1 LWNRP
6 EPATSCM
13 QNRCSSNRASTQ
25 KKDPLFLEGSLC
37 YFICAFNLAIPRRSF
52 QSHIGPGHNYYCYV
66 YCCVHWKCFCFILKA
81 KCNTSCINYQTLFNF
96 LLVYNLMC
104 LCLICQI
111 LSFVFYKMSVIYVP
125 LFNFNVIVLVWQ
137 KKTCSALRI
146 LFA

>member
-1 LWNRP
+1 
-6 EPATSCM
+6 
-13 QNRCSSNRASTQ
+13 
-25 KKDPLFLEGSLC
+25 LC

-66 YCCVHWKCFCFILKA
+66 YCCVHWNFFILKA

-96 LLVYNLMC
+96 SLVYNLMC

-111 LSFVFYKMSVIYVP
+111 LSLYFFKMSIYVP
-125 LFNFNVIVLVWQ
+125 LFNFNRAFVWQ
-137 KKTCSALRI
+137 KKTHAQLFEF